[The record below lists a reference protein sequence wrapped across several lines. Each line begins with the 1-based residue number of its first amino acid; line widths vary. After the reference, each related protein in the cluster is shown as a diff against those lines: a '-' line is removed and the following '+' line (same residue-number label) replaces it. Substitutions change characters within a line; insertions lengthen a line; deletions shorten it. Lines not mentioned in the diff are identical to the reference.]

1 MEPAKTSGNSVW
13 RVAIVVVV
21 ALIVGAVSLTDVIVP
36 WHPFAD
42 FGMRFDAAA
51 NIIGVDSDSDAAR
64 AGVRPGDAIDLAA
77 TPMESR
83 RYLVT
88 GFGAAVDGTHADF
101 AIVRGTAVR
110 HVVLVARLRARSLAD
125 NVTDLLEMASDL
137 AILVICSLLVLMR
150 PSKMTWAFFWY
161 GCGVVG
167 EGVSSQA
174 VTPLPLYLVN
184 AFTLAVLDLLAWLP
198 LVFFALRFPN
208 DAATGWRASAQRWL
222 LWSLIVVVPIAMYST
237 AGLMFGMPQFPWVA
251 DVLGLTNV
259 AGFMFAA
266 LTFGITYVHA
276 SPSDRAR
283 LRWVILGLTIGG
295 LGITV
300 FNVVLNVPGF
310 AVALPIWAVNLLEA
324 AQIMVPITVAYAII
338 RHRVFDVRFVVGRAV
353 VYALL
358 TSTLVVFV
366 ALLDFLVGRIL
377 SQSHLATI
385 VEVIAS
391 IAIGLSLNGLHKRLE
406 GIVDSTLF
414 RSRRRAE
421 LRLRRI
427 ARGLVHAGSE
437 RAITHVL
444 VSEPHAAYGL
454 ASSALFARSDD
465 DFVRVESIGW
475 EHARLQTLD
484 ASASIVLQLQAEQ
497 KPVAAHDATW
507 EAGDLPHGLASPAFA
522 LPIFMRGRLEAI
534 AFYGP
539 HLSGEDLDPEEL
551 DVLDDLMRAGG
562 AAYDHAAA
570 EIARERL
577 QLLEAEV
584 LSLRG
589 LVAVAADG

>member
-1 MEPAKTSGNSVW
+1 MELAKTSGSSVW

-51 NIIGVDSDSDAAR
+51 NIIGVDAGSDAER
-64 AGVRPGDAIDLAA
+64 VRPGDAIDLAA

-83 RYLVT
+83 RFLLT
-88 GFGAAVDGTHADF
+88 GFGAAQDGTHADF
-101 AIVRGTAVR
+101 AIVRGTAER
-110 HVVLVARLRARSLAD
+110 HLILVAHPRARSLAD
-125 NVTDLLEMASDL
+125 NVTDLVEMASDL

-161 GCGVVG
+161 GCGVIG
-167 EGVSSQA
+167 EGVSSA
-174 VTPLPLYLVN
+174 AMTPLPLYVVN
-184 AFTLAVLDLLAWLP
+184 SFTISVLDLLAWVP

-222 LWSLIVVVPIAMYST
+222 LWSLIVVVPIATYSA
-237 AGLMFGMPQFPWVA
+237 AGVLFGLPQFPWVA
-251 DVLGLTNV
+251 DALGLTNV
-259 AGFMFAA
+259 AGFIFVA
-266 LTFGITYVHA
+266 LTFGITYAHA
-276 SPSDRAR
+276 SATDRAR
-283 LRWVILGLTIGG
+283 LRWVILGLTTGG
-295 LGITV
+295 LGITL
-300 FNVVLNVPGF
+300 FNVVLDVPGI
-310 AVALPIWAVNLLEA
+310 ALPLPIWGVNLLQA

-385 VEVIAS
+385 AEVIAS

-406 GIVDSTLF
+406 GLVDTTLF

-444 VSEPHAAYGL
+444 VSEPHAAFAL
-454 ASSALFARSDD
+454 ASSALFVRSDGE
-465 DFVRVESIGW
+465 FVRDEAIGW
-475 EHARLQTLD
+475 EHAQLQTLD
-484 ASASIVLQLQAEQ
+484 RSASIVLQLQAEQ

-522 LPIFMRGRLEAI
+522 LPIFVRGRMEAI

-551 DVLDDLMRAGG
+551 DVLDELMRAGG

-584 LSLRG
+584 SSLRG
-589 LVAVAADG
+589 LVAVDA